1 MIKMKKRILISLSF
15 LALLT
20 WSCNNNHS
28 DLTSSDVT
36 MAKQGMIPI
45 DAVTFKSTNGWGY
58 SILVDHKI
66 FIRQACIPTIEGN
79 NGFSSEEDAAKVAQL
94 VIGKIKK
101 HERPGIKKTELEQM
115 GIIK

>member
-1 MIKMKKRILISLSF
+1 MKKRILIFLSF
-15 LALLT
+15 LALVT

-28 DLTSSDVT
+28 DSAGSTEVA

-45 DAVTFKSTNGWGY
+45 DAVTFKTTNGWGY
-58 SILVDHKI
+58 SILIDHKI
-66 FIRQACIPTIEGN
+66 FIRQASIPSIEGN

-101 HERPGIKKTELEQM
+101 HERPGIKKAELEQM